1 MESTAEFFRLGGA
14 DVSVCCRRRWPDD
27 FKARIVAETLEPGVT
42 VREVAERYGMRPNRL
57 SEWRRLAK
65 DGKLVLP
72 AADEP
77 PGFAPLVLC
86 DAGHSASA
94 PESAAG
100 SPSIEIAIGEVMIRL
115 DSGTPAARIAEIV
128 RAVGS
133 PA

>member
-1 MESTAEFFRLGGA
+1 
-14 DVSVCCRRRWPDD
+14 
-27 FKARIVAETLEPGVT
+27 VAETLRPGVT

-77 PGFAPLVLC
+77 PGFAPLVPC
-86 DAGHSASA
+86 DAGHCASA

-100 SPSIEIAIGEVMIRL
+100 LPFIEIAIGVCETVNLRT
-115 DSGTPAARIAEIV
+115 G
-128 RAVGS
+128 
-133 PA
+133 